1 MGDCVIAVT
10 MLWYERWARFQ
21 NKSTVS
27 NREIGM
33 EALWSEPSL
42 QLSEVEPLCRGSGED
57 VVRSVFGP
65 LTKHSQGMVWA
76 LG

>member
-1 MGDCVIAVT
+1 
-10 MLWYERWARFQ
+10 
-21 NKSTVS
+21 
-27 NREIGM
+27 M